1 MDLFYTKVLADKRVN
16 FFFEDVSMKR
26 QHNKQKQFLSA
37 ALGSPVPYTGMDM
50 RKGHKHLDLTEA
62 QCNRRESGSHTGGI
76 ESELTPENTAAFC
89 VRFQGQNQGT
99 RHERKE
105 TQDRGNYSY
114 SADG

>member
-1 MDLFYTKVLADKRVN
+1 MRVSSILTGAMLCV
-16 FFFEDVSMKR
+16 FC
-26 QHNKQKQFLSA
+26 L
-37 ALGSPVPYTGMDM
+37 LIGCSPTPQPIVD
-50 RKGHKHLDLTEA
+50 TEPIGDGL
-62 QCNRRESGSHTGGI
+62 R
-76 ESELTPENTAAFC
+76 ELTPENTAAFC